1 MHKRLKAVVAPVVV
15 AGSLTWAG
23 FARTQ
28 NSDAEASSEKPDEL
42 GKARPAAAPHRAV
55 DGVLAAAGQAADEKR
70 WIEGFQ
76 RRQVELWVEGAQRRQ
91 VELWIEG
98 AQRRQL
104 ELFYQGVL
112 AAQAEKAA
120 QARAAANAA
129 QAQAAARFAAAAN
142 APKAAPKPTTPAIA
156 PTGRGGGGSAVGGA
170 CGGATNGADRFIGAE
185 SGGNPNARNPSGAWG
200 CYQIMPGTW
209 SSSCSDLGSHG
220 SASTQAQAACASR
233 LPSSAWRATG
243 G

>member
-1 MHKRLKAVVAPVVV
+1 MHKRLKAAIAPVVV

-28 NSDAEASSEKPDEL
+28 GSDADASSERLDEL
-42 GKARPAAAPHRAV
+42 GKARPAAATHRAV
-55 DGVLAAAGQAADEKR
+55 DGVLAAASQAADEKR
-70 WIEGFQ
+70 W
-76 RRQVELWVEGAQRRQ
+76 V
-91 VELWIEG
+91 EG

-104 ELFYQGVL
+104 ELFYEGIMK
-112 AAQAEKAA
+112 AEAEKAA
-120 QARAAANAA
+120 AAQAAANAA
-129 QAQAAARFAAAAN
+129 AAKAR
-142 APKAAPKPTTPAIA
+142 APKAAPAR
-156 PTGRGGGGSAVGGA
+156 TGRVGGGSAPSNVGGA

-209 SSSCSDLGSHG
+209 SSSCSDLGAHG
-220 SASTQAQAACASR
+220 SASTSAQAACASR
-233 LPSSAWRATG
+233 LPSSSWAATG